1 METLATVAFSLAVIA
16 YSVASTQF
24 FLGLVRRDAA
34 PATGAAGVV
43 LGAGAGLHFVHIVTA
58 SFFTQTCPVESMR
71 FALSL
76 AAWVTVA
83 AFLVLR
89 RGRRVDALGSFVGP
103 LALTFLVAAQFVD
116 DTGTAPEVSRAM
128 LALHITAN
136 LVGLGFVLLA
146 GGSAAFYLLV
156 EKRLK
161 AKKLA
166 SIGRLPSLDT
176 LDRLG
181 HRLLLI
187 GFPLLT
193 FGAVTGG
200 MFASQ
205 LELSSFASLAR
216 AVLGYAAWIAV
227 ATVLILRVMAG
238 WSGRRTAYGTLT
250 GVLCVWLVLVVY
262 MLRPL
267 FGGST

>member
-24 FLGLVRRDAA
+24 FFGLMRSDSSPVAR
-34 PATGAAGVV
+34 GAGVV
-43 LGAGAGLHFVHIVTA
+43 LGIGAVLHFAQIVAA
-58 SFFTQTCPVESMR
+58 SVLTQICPVESMR

-76 AAWVTVA
+76 AAWVAVA

-89 RGRRVDALGSFVGP
+89 RGKKIDALGSFVGP

-116 DTGTAPEVSRAM
+116 DTSAPPELSRV
-128 LALHITAN
+128 LLTLHITSN

-146 GGSAAFYLLV
+146 GGISAFYLFV
-156 EKRLK
+156 EGRLK
-161 AKKLA
+161 AKNL
-166 SIGRLPSLDT
+166 SGLGRLPSLET

-187 GFPLLT
+187 GFPWLT

-200 MFASQ
+200 VFASQ
-205 LELSSFASLAR
+205 IELSSFASLAR
-216 AVLGYAAWIAV
+216 AVLGYTAWIAV
-227 ATVLILRVMAG
+227 AVVLMLRVMSG
-238 WSGRRTAYGTLT
+238 WNGRRSAYGTIA
-250 GVLCVWLVLVVY
+250 GVFCVSLVLLVY
-262 MLRPL
+262 LLRPL
-267 FGGST
+267 FGGFA